1 MTVHETIKPPDKT
14 TVKPANKA
22 EKTTSSHNST
32 PGTCAATA
40 PQKPAQ
46 KPAPENRP
54 DNGPTIPVISAIAIR
69 ITPEI
74 TGYQV
79 AVLEK
84 DRIVYTKL
92 TRSAPWLSDQIQRE
106 IVNGSHPKLNP
117 DSRPDKNRYKDAML
131 SCFAELERTLEQDP
145 EQKRSLSSVIV
156 AGIIQ
161 RIREVHIYPGEA
173 TFLEVAIDEK
183 TLCFTSKEIAH
194 QYATTLNEKYFNGFY
209 VPLDATSKEWTE
221 IRNYWSEIG
230 IIEENAAETE
240 MDVLIEHLADHL
252 ASQVF
257 IYSDRNRIDRPDVG
271 YYESETGIVWIP
283 TTVISLFL
291 DRFKA
296 SYKRAELV
304 KELVIRKITR
314 GNAQPKKFKNLPSG
328 QKRYWQFEKNFIV
341 FCIDET
347 GTVPEITD
355 MLLRGEAL

>member
-1 MTVHETIKPPDKT
+1 MTVHETINPPDKT
-14 TVKPANKA
+14 TVKPTKHA
-22 EKTTSSHNST
+22 EKTTSSQNST
-32 PGTCAATA
+32 PDTCAATA
-40 PQKPAQ
+40 PK
-46 KPAPENRP
+46 KPAPENRT
-54 DNGPTIPVISAIAIR
+54 DNVPTIPVISAIAIR

-74 TGYQV
+74 TGYEV
-79 AVLEK
+79 NVLEK
-84 DRIVYTKL
+84 ERIVYTKL

-131 SCFAELERTLEQDP
+131 SCFAELERTLERDP

-161 RIREVHIYPGEA
+161 RTREVHIYPGEA
-173 TFLEVAIDEK
+173 TFLEVVIDDK
-183 TLCFTSKEIAH
+183 TLSFTNKEIAH
-194 QYATTLNEKYFNGFY
+194 QYATTFNEKYFNEFY

-230 IIEENAAETE
+230 IIEENATETE
-240 MDVLIEHLADHL
+240 MDVLIENLADHL
-252 ASQVF
+252 TSQVF

-271 YYESETGIVWIP
+271 YYESEKGIVWIP
-283 TTVISLFL
+283 TTVISAFL

-296 SYKRAELV
+296 SDKRAELA

-314 GNAQPKKFKNLPSG
+314 GSAQPKKFKNLLSG

-341 FCIDET
+341 FRIDET

-355 MLLRGEAL
+355 LLLRGEAL